1 MTDELTFDQIKERKK
16 LPNEIVPIVLD
27 GSWGQQV
34 IEAQS
39 AVQALE
45 AAARIRPSDTSLNP
59 QIDEATKVLD
69 DLLAQRPEMV
79 ADFKF
84 KGLGRDRYERLIKA
98 HPPTKD
104 QRTDAARQQR
114 NVTWNEDTFPPAL
127 ISACLISPK
136 MTEAQVRELLDDD
149 EWNEAD
155 CGALFTGAQQACL
168 TRPVLQ

>member
-16 LPNEIVPIVLD
+16 LPTEIVPIVLD
-27 GSWGQQV
+27 GAWGQEM
-34 IEAQS
+34 IEAQTT
-39 AVQALE
+39 VQALE
-45 AAARIRPSDTSLNP
+45 AAARTRPSDTTLTP
-59 QIDEATKVLD
+59 QIEEATAKLD
-69 DLLAQRPEMV
+69 ALIEQRSEKV

-84 KGLGRDRYERLIKA
+84 KALGRDRYERLIKA

-104 QRTDAARQQR
+104 QRTEAARQQR